1 MSFEKEIPR
10 HLPRLRAFI
19 RRRVASA
26 ADAEDL
32 LQETLLKAVR
42 QQATLRDQERLGAWL
57 HRIARTTLL
66 DHYRRRRPQEEFVDG
81 PAPADESRQRRVDE
95 AVAKSAECYL
105 GTLPPS
111 YREAV
116 RLADCE
122 GLPHAE
128 VARRLGITLTAA
140 KSRIRRGKQRILE
153 LLHGCCRME
162 FDRRGRVVDYARWD
176 GKPCRID

>member
-1 MSFEKEIPR
+1 MSFEKEIPC

-19 RRRVASA
+19 RRRVNSA

-32 LQETLLKAVR
+32 LQETLLKAFR
-42 QQATLRDQERLGAWL
+42 QRAALRQNDRLGAWL
-57 HRIARTTLL
+57 HRIARTTLA
-66 DHYRRRRPQEEFVDG
+66 DHFRKHRPEEEFTDG
-81 PAPADESRQRRVDE
+81 AAPADETRFLKVSE

-105 GTLPPS
+105 NTLPAP

-116 RLADCE
+116 RLADYE

-153 LLHGCCRME
+153 LMHECCRME
-162 FDRRGRVVDYARWD
+162 FDRRGRVVDYVRRD
-176 GKPCRID
+176 GRPCRLD